1 MCYVSGSTS
10 TPSEINIELHI
21 EINIELRINLTWRF
35 TKGNREGG
43 RLNLVPSSFTR
54 HSASRFIQIAFG
66 SNCFSIYAREA
77 AMCDC
82 HACPRTIRPDRAP

>member
-21 EINIELRINLTWRF
+21 SLTWRF

-43 RLNLVPSSFTR
+43 SLNLVPSSFTDIVR
-54 HSASRFIQIAFG
+54 ADSSKLPLDLIAFRFMHVKRP
-66 SNCFSIYAREA
+66 CAT
-77 AMCDC
+77 AM
-82 HACPRTIRPDRAP
+82 HAMPQNHST